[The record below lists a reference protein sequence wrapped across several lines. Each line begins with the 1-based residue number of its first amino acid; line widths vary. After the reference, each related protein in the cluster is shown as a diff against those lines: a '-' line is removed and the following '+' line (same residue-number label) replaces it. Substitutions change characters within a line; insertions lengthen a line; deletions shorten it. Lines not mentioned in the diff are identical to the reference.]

1 LVVVAVYKVEGLEVV
16 RRLTALQAAAGGPDG
31 TSPNEAASAEGRATS
46 KTRPQAK
53 KRHSVWHYQD
63 GHTVSRRAAN
73 AVAKERGYTHRM
85 GTITIRIEVTWEG
98 KVHSR

>member
-1 LVVVAVYKVEGLEVV
+1 MVVVAVYKVGALEVV

-73 AVAKERGYTHRM
+73 AVAEERGYTHRV
-85 GTITIRIEVTWEG
+85 GTITRRIEVTWEG
-98 KVHSR
+98 EVHSR